1 MRRWT
6 NVAPKRQS
14 VAFKT
19 AVPSVLS
26 FGRIHPFV
34 SICSIPEKKWLP
46 VHSPRWQQS
55 RSCAEQS
62 SILSVSQQGSDSKL
76 RVDLG
81 SASLSNEHFLDLL
94 SEGARYCIHDV
105 KALDFESSV
114 TSLKGQG
121 TRLVDQ
127 AKYQFDFELW
137 AILLHYRMRVY
148 GDEGIKTIWK
158 FLSPRYRIRSL
169 PSHWPMEDSLWN
181 VFVSLGLRDHEFLGR
196 IRDHT
201 KRLWRERKLRRP
213 SLYVEV
219 IGGLLKSENSAP
231 APIFSPTM
239 HPGVVITSD
248 ELSELF
254 LEASKSADPKA
265 WENFWPIC
273 DSVPNHKIYNPVIPT
288 LCEQGRIVEAM
299 AMHSHLIRRHDCPA
313 TFEAVE
319 PLVRHIAQNDLSMSA
334 FLRPLEAAGVSFSG
348 RVQKIYESVKTSS
361 FGKICE
367 EIDLATSRTFGVKR
381 SKISDAF
388 AARFFATKSFS
399 FDFALSGLYMLGLQE
414 LGPLS
419 LREIALKAGS
429 GTLIR
434 QRLEKLNDL
443 RIDTGGSAY
452 SRVIRKLAREQ
463 EDALLM
469 DVVHCDQHPDVFED
483 QKVQLQ
489 LLNVYHHAKDWGQA
503 NRTLA
508 ILDIWGRSSWHAPNN
523 MLRGALMRQDWPAA
537 TRIATQLHQDDAY
550 ITKANIILMYK
561 CILRPR
567 RSTTRVPVNRYGFH
581 DLMYLITLWQNSLK
595 SGTYIPPDV
604 WREPLRRLGMMGK
617 WTDLEKTCLWLCSF
631 YAPPEAASAEDCFS
645 ANPTI
650 LPTNSLGGTR
660 GHHSFLSEIFY
671 PALQSAMV
679 QWGFIAGLRPR
690 KVRRRVE
697 AFGLKKSTALREAPW
712 VCGIELL
719 CRLASHYEVCLH
731 HAAIRTA
738 CEQRLRQLFSRGGR
752 SRRKHNRLLRR
763 NNRAKLRYYL
773 DWINKV
779 YGQIILDPCD
789 ARTLWSIYRR
799 RCSKRK
805 HLPRWIRSMRNPI
818 ARRRASVPSQWTVNL
833 NGASVNGDDVVMY
846 RDLFPSSWEDNQL
859 RQHNNEN

>member
-6 NVAPKRQS
+6 DVAPKRQS
-14 VAFKT
+14 VAFRT

-26 FGRIHPFV
+26 FGRYHPFI
-34 SICSIPEKKWLP
+34 STCSTPEKKGLP
-46 VHSPRWQQS
+46 LHNSRWQQS
-55 RSCAEQS
+55 RSYAEQS
-62 SILSVSQQGSDSKL
+62 SILSVSQQGSNSYSGLDQ
-76 RVDLG
+76 G
-81 SASLSNEHFLDLL
+81 SASLSSDRFLDLL
-94 SEGARYCIHDV
+94 SEGARYYIHDV

-114 TSLKGQG
+114 TSLEGQD
-121 TRLVDQ
+121 TRLVGQ
-127 AKYQFDFELW
+127 AKYQFDFGLW
-137 AILLHYRMRVY
+137 SILLQYRMRVY

-158 FLSPRYRIRSL
+158 FLSRRDRIRSL
-169 PSHWPMEDSLWN
+169 PSQWPMEDSLWN
-181 VFVSLGLRDHEFLGR
+181 VFVSLGLRDHEYLER
-196 IRDHT
+196 ISDHA
-201 KRLWRERKLRRP
+201 KRIWRERKLRRP

-231 APIFSPTM
+231 APIFSPKM

-254 LEASKSADPKA
+254 FEASKSADPKV
-265 WENFWPIC
+265 WEHFWPIC
-273 DSVPNHKIYNPVIPT
+273 DSVPNHKIYSPVVPR
-288 LCEQGRIVEAM
+288 LCEQGRIIEAM
-299 AMHSHLIRRHDCPA
+299 AIHSHLIRRHDCPS
-313 TFEAVE
+313 TFEAIE

-334 FLRPLEAAGVSFSG
+334 FLRPLEVADVSFSG
-348 RVQKIYESVKTSS
+348 RVQKIYESVQASS

-367 EIDLATSRTFGVKR
+367 DIDLATSRTFGVKR
-381 SKISDAF
+381 SKFSDAF

-399 FDFALSGLYMLGLQE
+399 FEFALNGLYMLGLEE

-419 LREIALKAGS
+419 LREITLKAGS

-434 QRLEKLNDL
+434 QRLEKLDDL

-523 MLRGALMRQDWPAA
+523 LLRGALMRQDWPAA
-537 TRIATQLHQDDAY
+537 TRIATQLHQDHTY
-550 ITKANIILMYK
+550 ITKANIILMYQ

-567 RSTTRVPVNRYGFH
+567 RSTTRVSVKRCGFH
-581 DLMYLITLWQNSLK
+581 DLTYLITLWQNCLK

-631 YAPPEAASAEDCFS
+631 YAPPEAASAKDCFS
-645 ANPTI
+645 ANLTI
-650 LPTNSLGGTR
+650 LPTNSPGGTR
-660 GHHSFLSEIFY
+660 GHHSFLSEIFC
-671 PALQSAMV
+671 PAFQSAIV

-690 KVRRRVE
+690 KVGRSLE
-697 AFGLKKSTALREAPW
+697 AFGLKKSTALQEAPW

-719 CRLASHYEVCLH
+719 CRLASRYEVCLH
-731 HAAIRTA
+731 HATIRTA
-738 CEQRLRQLFSRGGR
+738 CQQRLRQLFSRGGH
-752 SRRKHNRLLRR
+752 SRRKHNRILRR

-779 YGQIILDPCD
+779 YGQIILDPGD
-789 ARTLWSIYRR
+789 ARTLLSIYRR
-799 RCSKRK
+799 HCSR
-805 HLPRWIRSMRNPI
+805 
-818 ARRRASVPSQWTVNL
+818 
-833 NGASVNGDDVVMY
+833 
-846 RDLFPSSWEDNQL
+846 
-859 RQHNNEN
+859 